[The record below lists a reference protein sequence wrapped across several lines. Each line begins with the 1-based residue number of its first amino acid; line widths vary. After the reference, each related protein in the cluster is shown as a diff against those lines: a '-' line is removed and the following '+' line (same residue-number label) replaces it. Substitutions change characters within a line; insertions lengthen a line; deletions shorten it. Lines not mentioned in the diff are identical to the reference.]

1 MRSNA
6 KISNYNKSMKLKT
19 PLLALAFAGS
29 LILAACSNPAANSST
44 STSPAQDVAQN
55 SMPGMDHGSMSPSP
69 GMSTPGMNHGSMNM
83 SLGPKDENF
92 DLRFLDGMTPHHEG
106 AVVMAQEALQKSQ
119 RPEIKQLAQA
129 IIDAQ
134 QKEIAQMQQWRT
146 AWYPNASAELVM
158 YDQQMKKDMPMS
170 DSMRSSMMMNGNL
183 GAADDQFDLRFLNAM
198 LPHHEGALV
207 MAKEALQKSDRPEIK
222 KLAQD
227 IISSQQQEIAQMQ
240 QWKKAWYGQ

>member
-1 MRSNA
+1 
-6 KISNYNKSMKLKT
+6 
-19 PLLALAFAGS
+19 
-29 LILAACSNPAANSST
+29 
-44 STSPAQDVAQN
+44 
-55 SMPGMDHGSMSPSP
+55 MPGMD
-69 GMSTPGMNHGSMNM
+69 HGSMNM

-146 AWYPNASAELVM
+146 AWYPKVGDTPMMYSAEM
-158 YDQQMKKDMPMS
+158 GHMMPMS
-170 DSMRSSMMMNGNL
+170 AEMKSSMMMNVDL

-207 MAKEALQKSDRPEIK
+207 MAKEALQKSDRPEVK

-227 IISSQQQEIAQMQ
+227 IISSQEQEIAQMQ

>member
-1 MRSNA
+1 
-6 KISNYNKSMKLKT
+6 MKLKT
-19 PLLALAFAGS
+19 PLLALAFTGS
-29 LILAACSNPAANSST
+29 LILAACSNPDARSANSPST
-44 STSPAQDVAQN
+44 NASPAQEVAQ
-55 SMPGMDHGSMSPSP
+55 SMPGMD
-69 GMSTPGMNHGSMNM
+69 HGSMNM

-146 AWYPNASAELVM
+146 AWYPKVGDTPMMYSAEM
-158 YDQQMKKDMPMS
+158 GHMMPMS
-170 DSMRSSMMMNGNL
+170 AEMKSSMMMNVDL

-207 MAKEALQKSDRPEIK
+207 MAKEALQKSDRPEVK

-227 IISSQQQEIAQMQ
+227 IISSQEQEIAQMQ